1 MIQKRCILKSKAH
14 LCRKVPIG
22 VYQMFNVASSLIGL
36 IIVILLYISGL
47 ILAVVML
54 AVAISLGIRWG
65 GTWLLKDIS
74 KDPQL
79 VHWLKHLLNS
89 PEK

>member
-1 MIQKRCILKSKAH
+1 MFIAH
-14 LCRKVPIG
+14 S
-22 VYQMFNVASSLIGL
+22 FIGL
-36 IIVILLYISGL
+36 VIVILLYISGVV
-47 ILAVVML
+47 LAVVML

-79 VHWLKHLLNS
+79 VYWLKHLLNP

>member
-1 MIQKRCILKSKAH
+1 MDLAQS
-14 LCRKVPIG
+14 
-22 VYQMFNVASSLIGL
+22 FIGL
-36 IIVILLYISGL
+36 VIIILIYISGV

-79 VHWLKHLLNS
+79 VYWLKHLLNP

>member
-1 MIQKRCILKSKAH
+1 
-14 LCRKVPIG
+14 
-22 VYQMFNVASSLIGL
+22 MFNVAHSFVGL
-36 IIVILLYISGL
+36 IIVIMLYISGV

>member
-1 MIQKRCILKSKAH
+1 
-14 LCRKVPIG
+14 
-22 VYQMFNVASSLIGL
+22 MFNVASSFIGL
-36 IIVILLYISGL
+36 IIVIMLYISGV

-89 PEK
+89 SEK

>member
-1 MIQKRCILKSKAH
+1 MHLAH
-14 LCRKVPIG
+14 SFV
-22 VYQMFNVASSLIGL
+22 GL
-36 IIVILLYISGL
+36 VIVILLYISGVV
-47 ILAVVML
+47 LAVVML

-79 VHWLKHLLNS
+79 VYWLKHLLN
-89 PEK
+89 PPKK

>member
-1 MIQKRCILKSKAH
+1 MPNIVHSF
-14 LCRKVPIG
+14 V
-22 VYQMFNVASSLIGL
+22 GL
-36 IIVILLYISGL
+36 VIVILLYISAVV
-47 ILAVVML
+47 LAVVML

-79 VHWLKHLLNS
+79 VYWLKHLLN
-89 PEK
+89 PPKK

>member
-1 MIQKRCILKSKAH
+1 
-14 LCRKVPIG
+14 
-22 VYQMFNVASSLIGL
+22 MFNVASSFIGL
-36 IIVILLYISGL
+36 IIVVMLYISGL

-79 VHWLKHLLNS
+79 VQWLKHLLNS
-89 PEK
+89 SEK